1 MNLRL
6 SGPDTENNKRLCWSR
21 DLTENLQ
28 NPHGT
33 KPNRTPTDPNRT
45 QQNPPG
51 NPTAQTNPRNPLL
64 LPLEQTA
71 LNPSHQPTHPALE
84 TA

>member
-6 SGPDTENNKRLCWSR
+6 SGPDTENNIRLCWSR
-21 DLTENLQ
+21 KLTENLQ

-33 KPNRTPTDPNRT
+33 EPNRTPRT
-45 QQNPPG
+45 LTELPPPPREPYG
-51 NPTAQTNPRNPLL
+51 TNQPQNPLL